1 MARERG
7 RDRIKLSAAATAA
20 EDDLDDD
27 DDDDRLLAEMICG
40 NDNSDGGGD
49 DFGLDGKGG
58 DRTATAALDLRICA
72 RAPTVLKNRYSKAT
86 KYEQRL

>member
-27 DDDDRLLAEMICG
+27 DDRLLAEMICG
-40 NDNSDGGGD
+40 NDNSDGD
-49 DFGLDGKGG
+49 DFGRRRRRRRWQKQYGPDSPKQISCTVHIGYKAGEKIGLICDM
-58 DRTATAALDLRICA
+58 AL
-72 RAPTVLKNRYSKAT
+72 
-86 KYEQRL
+86 